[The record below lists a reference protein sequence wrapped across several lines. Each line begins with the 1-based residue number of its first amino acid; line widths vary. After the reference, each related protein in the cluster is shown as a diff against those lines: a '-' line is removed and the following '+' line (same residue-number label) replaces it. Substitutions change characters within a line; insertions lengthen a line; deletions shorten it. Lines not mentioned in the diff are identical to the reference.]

1 MTALETA
8 PVWSPP
14 DGIATRGTIILR
26 PGRGEHAGVYERFA
40 RRISSDGYAVQAVDP
55 DSPVDGASPV
65 VLAGS
70 DSGALEA
77 LAIAIGGRVRLD
89 GLLLAGIALGG
100 PVDPLGWDQELEA
113 RTACPTHRARLTGDA
128 AFTRGS
134 LTGPVAA
141 EVVDGPGVDRL
152 AIPVLIL
159 HGTADPI
166 TPVAAV
172 HALAARIPQAE
183 LATVHG
189 GRHDVLNDAPHRTVA
204 AHVVQ
209 WLERLRT
216 GAVDTPILTVER
228 ERP

>member
-1 MTALETA
+1 
-8 PVWSPP
+8 
-14 DGIATRGTIILR
+14 
-26 PGRGEHAGVYERFA
+26 
-40 RRISSDGYAVQAVDP
+40 
-55 DSPVDGASPV
+55 
-65 VLAGS
+65 
-70 DSGALEA
+70 
-77 LAIAIGGRVRLD
+77 
-89 GLLLAGIALGG
+89 
-100 PVDPLGWDQELEA
+100 
-113 RTACPTHRARLTGDA
+113 
-128 AFTRGS
+128 
-134 LTGPVAA
+134 
-141 EVVDGPGVDRL
+141 
-152 AIPVLIL
+152 VLIL

-172 HALAARIPQAE
+172 RALAARIPQAE